1 MLSSDKIKTLQAIE
15 QKILWLSTWMIHHA
29 NNIRPNPD
37 GLKIGGHQA
46 SSASCVT
53 ILTALYFAVLRSQDK
68 ISIKPHASPIFHAIQ
83 YLLGNQKV
91 ENLINFRGLGGA
103 QSYPSRTKDYPNVDF
118 STGSVGLGVSI
129 TLFASLLQDYL
140 AAHKMLPQD
149 HQMSRMIALL
159 GDAELDEGNI
169 YEALLEGWKHNVRN
183 LWWIVDYNRQ
193 SLDNVTKNQLN
204 KVIAD
209 QFKSYG
215 WRVIELKYGQ
225 QLQALFQ
232 QPGGHLVKDWLE
244 KCPHDL
250 YSALVYKQER
260 AWRDQLRQDIK
271 DPQLDQLLL
280 KYNDQQLHA
289 IMANLGGHDFTT
301 LLQGFEQASDSQP
314 TCFIAHTIKGYQLPF
329 AGHKDNHAGLL
340 NAEQIKILQAK
351 FAIPTGQEWSPSA
364 GMSQPKEEI
373 QRFIQA
379 SPYQQKISKTVVQ
392 PLKNL
397 PNKLP
402 DIGYH
407 ERQSTQE
414 AFGRLMTEISKLDDQ
429 WVNHVVTTSPDVT
442 VSTNLGGWVNRRSI
456 FAKNEQEDLFRQLQ
470 IPSAQRWQPNPSG
483 QHVELGIAEN
493 NLFTALAA
501 FGLAEPLFGQQMIP
515 IGTLYDPFIARGLDA
530 MIYACYQDA
539 RFILVSTPS
548 GISLSSEGGA
558 HQSIITPLIGISQDN
573 LNYYEPAFADELAII
588 LCHAI
593 KNLHHRPTGN
603 KSAAFSTY
611 LRLSTKSIAQP
622 KRNITP
628 ALENAVIQGGYWLKE
643 PALQSKLAIISC
655 GVITAEAMAAWEQ
668 VSEDCPEV
676 GLLVVTSPD
685 QLYAGWDQHQ
695 DNANEESHISQLLSV
710 LAPSAH
716 LVTVIDGHPATL
728 TWMGSVHGHHVQSL
742 GVTHFGQ
749 SGSVSDLYR
758 LHHIDRQSILD
769 ACAQALVKMI

>member
-1 MLSSDKIKTLQAIE
+1 MLSSEKIKLLQAIE
-15 QKILWLSTWMIHHA
+15 QKVLWLSTWMIHHA

-46 SSASCVT
+46 SSASSVT
-53 ILTALYFAVLRSQDK
+53 ILTALYFAALRSQDK
-68 ISIKPHASPIFHAIQ
+68 ISIKPHASPVFHAIQ

-91 ENLINFRGLGGA
+91 ENLINFRALGGA

-118 STGSVGLGVSI
+118 STGSVGLGVAI

-140 AAHKMLPQD
+140 SAHQMLPQD
-149 HQMSRMIALL
+149 YQPGRMVALL

-183 LWWIVDYNRQ
+183 LWWIIDYNRQ
-193 SLDNVTKNQLN
+193 SLDNITKNQLD
-204 KVIAD
+204 KVIAQ

-215 WRVIELKYGQ
+215 WRVIELKYGR
-225 QLQALFQ
+225 QLSAFLQ

-250 YSALVYKQER
+250 YSALVYKQ
-260 AWRDQLRQDIK
+260 ASGWREQLKQDIK
-271 DPQLDQLLL
+271 DPQLAKLLSS
-280 KYNDQQLHA
+280 YDDQQLHN
-289 IMANLGGHDFTT
+289 IMANLGGHDFNT
-301 LLQGFEQASDSQP
+301 LLQGFADANDSQP

-340 NAEQIKILQAK
+340 NAEQIKTLQEK
-351 FAIPTGQEWSPSA
+351 WAIPVGEEWSAS
-364 GMSQPKEEI
+364 GGIKQSGEI
-373 QRFIQA
+373 QKFIQS
-379 SPYQQKISKTVVQ
+379 SPYQQKISKPVYS
-392 PLKNL
+392 PIKNL
-397 PNKLP
+397 PDKLP

-414 AFGRLMTEISKLDDQ
+414 AFGRLMTEISKLEDA

-456 FAKNEQEDLFRQLQ
+456 FAKNEQQDLFRQLQ
-470 IPSAQRWQPNPSG
+470 IPSAQRWHPNPSG
-483 QHVELGIAEN
+483 QHLELGIAES

-501 FGLAEPLFGQQMIP
+501 FGLAEPLFGQQIIP

-573 LNYYEPAFADELAII
+573 LSYYEPAFADELSII

-593 KNLHHRPTGN
+593 KNLHQQSTGK
-603 KSAAFSTY
+603 KSPASSTY

-622 KRNITP
+622 KRNMTP
-628 ALENAVIQGGYWLKE
+628 TLEKAIIQGGYWFKE
-643 PALQSKLAIISC
+643 PAPQSKLAIISC
-655 GVITAEAMAAWEQ
+655 GVITAEALVALEQ
-668 VSEDCPEV
+668 MVEDCPEI

-685 QLYAGWDQHQ
+685 QLYAGWDKHKQ
-695 DNANEESHISQLLSV
+695 DTKEQSHIGQLLS
-710 LAPSAH
+710 LLSPSAH
-716 LVTVIDGHPATL
+716 LVTVIDGHPAAL
-728 TWMGSVHGHHVQSL
+728 SWLGSVHGQHVQAL

-758 LHHIDRQSILD
+758 LHHIDHQSILD